1 MMEMELSDIVVSL
14 NGRDMGKR
22 FFVVGKE
29 DIYAML
35 ADGKGRRIEKPK
47 RKKQKHLRLESK
59 CEGRTAVKIKN
70 GEKVTNS
77 EIRRALAEFISNAG
91 GEKGGM

>member
-1 MMEMELSDIVVSL
+1 MMDIELSDIVVSL
-14 NGRDMGKR
+14 NGRDIGKR

-47 RKKQKHLRLESK
+47 RKKQKHLRLEAK
-59 CEGRTAVKIKN
+59 YECRTTVKIRN

-77 EIRRALAEFISNAG
+77 EIRRALAEAISNG
-91 GEKGGM
+91 VGERGGM

>member
-1 MMEMELSDIVVSL
+1 MDIELSDIVVSL

-22 FFVVGKE
+22 FFVVGME
-29 DIYAML
+29 ELYAML

-47 RKKQKHLRLESK
+47 RKKQKHLRLEAK
-59 CEGRTAVKIKN
+59 CESRTAVKIKN

-77 EIRRALAEFISNAG
+77 EIRRALAEFMSDAG